1 MNEVRWNL
9 PLAISLRGHKRA
21 SDNRRGVSGGYFLRF
36 GG

>member
-9 PLAISLRGHKRA
+9 PLAISLRGH
-21 SDNRRGVSGGYFLRF
+21 NRRGVSGGHFFAF